1 MFEFRD
7 FYPNVYYME
16 LAEKNLKNY
25 DCKICDYN
33 TSYKHDL
40 EKHFLTKKH
49 LEKMSN
55 DKNPKKKCKVAP
67 KIFNC
72 EKCKFITNNKNNFE
86 KHILTNKHLDIMSED
101 KNPKKMQRTSEKTIV
116 SYNCEKCNYL
126 TKSKKD
132 YIKHLDTQ
140 KHVNICL
147 LYEKHKKEI
156 IVPPD
161 DLTMKTMF
169 IEIMK
174 QNTEL
179 QHTVIELSKIKSQ
192 DTTIATTNNNNNN
205 NNNNNTTNNTTNNQF
220 NLQFFLN
227 DTCKDAMNIDE
238 FINSL
243 KVTMEDFENTGKL
256 GYVEGITRI
265 IINGLNQVDTTKRPI
280 HCTDVKRETVYI
292 KSDDSWEKENPDK
305 EKLKKAVKQVARM
318 NLSQLPTWQR
328 ENPASEVLDTREHCQ
343 YVKYSLAALGG
354 VGDRAEEQNIDK
366 IMRNVIKET
375 IVDKK

>member
-1 MFEFRD
+1 MANKNPQKIPKFFCSVCQYKTGNKKD
-7 FYPNVYYME
+7 FIKHSTTPKH
-16 LAEKNLKNY
+16 LKQAEMLTNANEKSPEHNLEIVQV
-25 DCKICDYN
+25 DICENDHKCDLCQRN
-33 TSYKHDL
+33 YKHLASLCRHKKNCVSEKKPTDSSSELVFELIKQSKELQNLLL
-40 EKHFLTKKH
+40 EQ
-49 LEKMSN
+49 N
-55 DKNPKKKCKVAP
+55 
-67 KIFNC
+67 
-72 EKCKFITNNKNNFE
+72 
-86 KHILTNKHLDIMSED
+86 KHI
-101 KNPKKMQRTSEKTIV
+101 
-116 SYNCEKCNYL
+116 
-126 TKSKKD
+126 
-132 YIKHLDTQ
+132 
-140 KHVNICL
+140 
-147 LYEKHKKEI
+147 
-156 IVPPD
+156 
-161 DLTMKTMF
+161 
-169 IEIMK
+169 
-174 QNTEL
+174 
-179 QHTVIELSKIKSQ
+179 IELSKTQSVTNHI
-192 DTTIATTNNNNNN
+192 TNTNN
-205 NNNNNTTNNTTNNQF
+205 TNTTNNQF

-354 VGDRAEEQNIDK
+354 VGDKAEEQNIDK
-366 IMRNVIKET
+366 IMKNVIKET